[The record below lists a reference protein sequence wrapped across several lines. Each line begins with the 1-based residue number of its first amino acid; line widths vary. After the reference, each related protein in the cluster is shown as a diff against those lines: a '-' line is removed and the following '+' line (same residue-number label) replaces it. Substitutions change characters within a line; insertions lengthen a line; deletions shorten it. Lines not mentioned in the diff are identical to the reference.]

1 MEKKKSLFWFYQKQE
16 LFLPSYSCFMHFSK
30 IKRDKNKCQH
40 LFPTFLSLW
49 RPRVILF
56 FILFSDHIHLRVK
69 EKMLD
74 WLMNSFWGGCLW
86 IKRGRKEV
94 ILGFSLQTSY
104 SSWGV
109 QGARRQGAPGCLRA
123 EDIELNCI
131 FFWVLN
137 HEHLFF
143 CVIKNSLTII
153 LMATF

>member
-1 MEKKKSLFWFYQKQE
+1 
-16 LFLPSYSCFMHFSK
+16 MHFSK
-30 IKRDKNKCQH
+30 IKRDKNKRQH

-56 FILFSDHIHLRVK
+56 FIFFSDHIHLRIK

-104 SSWGV
+104 SSWGS
-109 QGARRQGAPGCLRA
+109 PGSQEAGSPRLPSSWRHWAKLYLFLSIKSWTFIFLCHWKFFDNNFNGYILVHKTLR
-123 EDIELNCI
+123 I
-131 FFWVLN
+131 
-137 HEHLFF
+137 
-143 CVIKNSLTII
+143 SLKSD
-153 LMATF
+153 